1 VNNNDAQQSS
11 MYHVPLLQLNNMIM
25 QYKLFGN
32 SGCRVSELCLG
43 TMTMGEEWGYGA
55 NKEESRKIF
64 ETFLDAGGN
73 FIDTAN
79 RYTEGTSELFLGEF
93 IKDSGRR
100 DELVLATKYSLFT
113 KPGRLND
120 GGNHRKNM
128 IQSVEGSL
136 QRLQTDCI
144 DILYLHAWDF
154 TTSEYEVMR
163 GLDDLEYSLITRD
176 AERDLIPM
184 ANHSDIAVTAWAPLA
199 GGALTGKYLNRDGSP
214 KRLKEGSKRLNDKS
228 VAIAQEVVK
237 IAEENNCA
245 PAQVALQWVMQKHP
259 QIFPV
264 IGARSAEQIA
274 ESIAC
279 VNTTLTDEQMQRLNQ
294 VSAFDIGFPHDFL
307 AGEGVRQV
315 LFGGFQDKTINHR
328 KK

>member
-154 TTSEYEVMR
+154 TTSEY
-163 GLDDLEYSLITRD
+163 DTRD

-199 GGALTGKYLNRDGSP
+199 GGALTGKYLNQDGSP